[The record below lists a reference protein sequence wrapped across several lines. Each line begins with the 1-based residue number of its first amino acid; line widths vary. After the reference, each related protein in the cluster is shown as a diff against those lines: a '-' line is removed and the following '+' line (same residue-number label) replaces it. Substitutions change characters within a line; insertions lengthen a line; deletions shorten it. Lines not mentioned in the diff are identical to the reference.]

1 MNIDLIHLSRPCSM
15 IFPSPILSSIGFTVS
30 FSVWDHIYFPAKG
43 YLQIIADSAQTEYCS
58 NFHFPY
64 VRPHDISHFSNIY
77 IGINA
82 IRYIR
87 KSIKPYIYTETN
99 SSWLCIPDQ
108 GTPHNT
114 TLPRDQFLIQ
124 TFAQLTS
131 MITLAN
137 LTTLNIS
144 TNRIKIQNPHCLLC
158 LIFFILFFS
167 KYFHTLPFFT
177 NQVFPLPNISLVF
190 LLLQIFSHFSTQ
202 SSSVSQTK

>member
-1 MNIDLIHLSRPCSM
+1 MYM
-15 IFPSPILSSIGFTVS
+15 
-30 FSVWDHIYFPAKG
+30 K
-43 YLQIIADSAQTEYCS
+43 
-58 NFHFPY
+58 
-64 VRPHDISHFSNIY
+64 
-77 IGINA
+77 
-82 IRYIR
+82 
-87 KSIKPYIYTETN
+87 TN

-137 LTTLNIS
+137 LTTLNIL
-144 TNRIKIQNPHCLLC
+144 TYRIKIQNLHCLLC

-202 SSSVSQTK
+202 SSSVSQTRLFSSDKSVLLFKCNTLHTANSGPQHMLYKSIESLDKCPNHCHSILTSNYERSRWTNFHSMLRE